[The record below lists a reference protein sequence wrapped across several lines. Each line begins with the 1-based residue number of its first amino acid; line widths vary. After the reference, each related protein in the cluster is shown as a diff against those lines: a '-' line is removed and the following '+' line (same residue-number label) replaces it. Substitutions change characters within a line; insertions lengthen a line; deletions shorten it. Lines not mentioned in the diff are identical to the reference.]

1 MPKTFGTIGVMQGGK
16 TYYTVG
22 HFLRS
27 LADPDCL
34 PFNLTHARTF
44 NLVDVMNK
52 INDHPVRDEF
62 NEPLNVVTLRDKPR
76 FKRFLDLLT
85 SRSSIDDNTGFVGL
99 NNAATHQKIA
109 SALIN
114 WQGHT
119 RMYVD
124 EYDTNQIHFN
134 RSRIPVKKDNSI
146 RSYLL
151 QDLVDEL
158 HIISATNF
166 AAAIS
171 DYTFEPGTIHRI
183 KPLEGYW
190 GAKDYARRIV
200 DEQAIESLRRGQ
212 VKGGICD
219 IIDDAAE
226 NVQINIDSS
235 QEIHEAI
242 YFALKERYKDE
253 AISISIVNAE
263 SNFDL
268 RSLNSGKHVIIG
280 GLMFDRGVTF
290 PRLSD
295 LIIDKTAA
303 RQATLLQAAGRAFGY
318 RATQPQ
324 IHATVSQHETLDAS
338 FRIEAQ
344 LTDEV
349 LYLPVADRHDWL
361 RENVR
366 YSDELRDRALPSKDN
381 GWKHQFETN
390 VAINRRVATFET
402 VAAVQSSGM
411 DVKMLQTRVDGE
423 LIPKPYKGNITYGR
437 KEVSKTV
444 ADLINKHPQTTPLH
458 DVNEDTQAQ
467 RRRFIIPPI
476 NGTFFDRDFD
486 DILDHWYIDNRLI
499 DRDCSN
505 PYVGSYLADGRI
517 AVWHNLAFVDPSLGE
532 GRITNISITD

>member
-1 MPKTFGTIGVMQGGK
+1 MTKTFGTIGVMQGGK

-62 NEPLNVVTLRDKPR
+62 LEPLNVVTLRDKAR

-99 NNAATHQKIA
+99 NNATTHQKIA

-119 RMYVD
+119 RMYID
-124 EYDTNQIHFN
+124 EYDTNQIYFN

-183 KPLEGYW
+183 KPQTGYW

-200 DEQAIESLRRGQ
+200 DEHAIESLRRGI

-219 IIDDAAE
+219 IIDDAKE
-226 NVQINIDSS
+226 NVQINIDAKHVV
-235 QEIHEAI
+235 HEAI
-242 YFALKERYKDE
+242 YFALKERYKNQS
-253 AISISIVNAE
+253 ITISIVNAE

-268 RSLNSGKHVIIG
+268 RSLESGKHVIVG

-324 IHATVSQHETLDAS
+324 IHATVGQHETLDAS
-338 FRIEAQ
+338 FRIESQ

-366 YSDELRDRALPSKDN
+366 YSDELRDRALPTKNN

-390 VAINRRVATFET
+390 VAINRRVAIFDNLEMMR
-402 VAAVQSSGM
+402 SSGM
-411 DVKMLQTRVDGE
+411 DVKMLQTRIDGE

-437 KEVSKTV
+437 KEVEKTV

-458 DVNEDTQAQ
+458 DFNEDTQSQ
-467 RRRFIIPPI
+467 RRRYIIPPI
-476 NGTFFDRDFD
+476 RGIFFDREQD
-486 DILDHWYIDNRLI
+486 DILDHWFIDNTLT
-499 DRDCSN
+499 DRECSN
-505 PYVGSYLADGRI
+505 PYVGSYLADGKI
-517 AVWHNLAFVDPSLGE
+517 AVWHNLAFVDATLGE
-532 GRITNISITD
+532 GRITNILPTD

>member
-1 MPKTFGTIGVMQGGK
+1 MSKTYGTIGVMQGGK

-27 LADPDCL
+27 MADPDCL

-44 NLVDVMNK
+44 NLLDVMHK
-52 INDHPVRDEF
+52 IHDHPVRAEF
-62 NEPLNVVTLRDKPR
+62 TEAPNVVTLRDKAK

-183 KPLEGYW
+183 KPQPGYQ
-190 GAKDYARRIV
+190 GVKDYARRIV
-200 DEQAIESLRRGQ
+200 DEQAIESLRRGV
-212 VKGGICD
+212 VKGAICD
-219 IIDDAAE
+219 IIDDAKE

-242 YFALKERYKDE
+242 YFALKEYYKDQS
-253 AISISIVNAE
+253 ISISVVNAE

-268 RSLNSGKHVIIG
+268 RSLESGKHVIIG

-295 LIIDKTAA
+295 LILDKTSA

-318 RATQPQ
+318 RASKPQ
-324 IHATVSQHETLDAS
+324 IHATTSQHETLDAS
-338 FRIEAQ
+338 FRIESQ

-366 YSDELRDRALPSKDN
+366 YSDELRNRALPTKDN

-390 VAINRRVATFET
+390 VAINRRVATFDSMD
-402 VAAVQSSGM
+402 QLKDSGM
-411 DVKMLQTRVDGE
+411 DVKMLQCRVEGE

-437 KEVSKTV
+437 KEVSQTV
-444 ADLINKHPQTTPLH
+444 DDFINKHPQTTPLN
-458 DVNEDTQAQ
+458 DKNEDTNAQ
-467 RRRFIIPPI
+467 RRRYIIPPI
-476 NGTFFDRDFD
+476 NGAFFDRERD
-486 DILDHWYIDNRLI
+486 DLRAHWYIDNTLI

-505 PYVGSYLADGRI
+505 PYVGSFLSDGRI
-517 AVWHNLAFVDPSLGE
+517 AVWHNLAFVDPDVGE
-532 GRITNISITD
+532 GRITNVLPNN